1 MSSAALTVMSLGLL
15 LLAGGLSFWL
25 WAQGRQSRQAVGRH
39 LDKRLAAEASE
50 RAEVFFHPGGRAS
63 GESTEGAS
71 NAATEGTPLLSRWVE
86 RLKRWLLPA
95 WQLGVLSP
103 RTLLGLLG
111 LIIVLVVFA
120 GLGAGMVAAVGL
132 AVMLILA
139 LFFYVWYR
147 AQHRRRQLV
156 HQLPGFLDSMV
167 RLISIG
173 NSTHA
178 AFQISVPAVKA
189 PLRRY
194 LDDVSALLRVG
205 VELEPALLQ
214 VARGMK
220 IDELHLLASI
230 LGLSVRYGG
239 RADILLERM
248 ANFMRDREQADAE
261 LIAMSAETRLS
272 AWVLGLLP
280 VLVGTGIIVINASYF
295 MRMWDDTT
303 GRSML
308 YGALGLQLTG
318 AFLLYRLARL
328 S

>member
-1 MSSAALTVMSLGLL
+1 VASAAFTVMSLALL
-15 LLAGGLSFWL
+15 LLAAGLSFWI
-25 WAQGRQSRQAVGRH
+25 WAQRRQSRQAVGQH

-50 RAEVFFHPGGRAS
+50 NTEVFFYPGGRAS
-63 GESTEGAS
+63 SEGTGALTGG
-71 NAATEGTPLLSRWVE
+71 ATEGTQLSRWGT
-86 RLKRWLLPA
+86 RLTRWLLPA

-103 RTLLGLLG
+103 RTLL
-111 LIIVLVVFA
+111 VLVTVIVVLAALA
-120 GLGAGMVAAVGL
+120 GLAAGMVAAVGL
-132 AVMLILA
+132 AAMLVLGS
-139 LFFYVWYR
+139 FFYIWYR

-167 RLISIG
+167 RLINIG

-178 AFQISVPAVKA
+178 AFQISVPAVKE

-194 LDDVSALLRVG
+194 LDDVSALVRAG

-280 VLVGTGIIVINASYF
+280 VLVGAGIIVINASYF
-295 MRMWDDTT
+295 IRMWDDPT

-308 YGALGLQLTG
+308 YGALGLQLLG